1 MRMLLLIALL
11 CAPLLY
17 SQADPVLKPAP
28 KAGQADIADGEN
40 AFEEGRMQDAVDAF
54 TRALKAQPK
63 NDEVLAYRAA
73 AYVALGK
80 LDDALADA
88 EEAIKL
94 ESAFSLAWNTR
105 GYLRWMRGDFKGAVS
120 DYTAAIAYAADDRR
134 VDTGGR
140 AQMYQ
145 NRGVAWQDAGN
156 TDRALLDFD
165 TCIELQPA
173 NPAFYENRGLIYVDK
188 QLFDVA
194 FKDFDRALELD
205 SKNAR
210 GYVNRAWAAR
220 LMGDFEQAVRDYSQ
234 ALRLKPDYGQALIGR
249 GYAWI
254 GWERPELAKKDFE
267 AAEKLDVT
275 PAAQTGLGELA
286 LTKGDHAAAL
296 SFFAEALKN
305 DETHIPALRA
315 MTFTMI
321 ETGKLEQAL
330 LNAEKLCKLDARSA
344 SAWHALGLAHE
355 KAGRHEQAVAALNR
369 SLELN
374 PVNADV
380 RALRVQACARRGDFA
395 PAKADVEQIAEQDE
409 CLGWLCNARVTALM
423 FAAEAD
429 ESRRAD
435 LKASVIEALTAL
447 KGRGEPLAGLK
458 DDADFAALKD
468 VPEFTKLVG

>member
-1 MRMLLLIALL
+1 MRMLFLIALL

-17 SQADPVLKPAP
+17 SQADPVLRPAP
-28 KAGQADIADGEN
+28 KAGQADIADGEE
-40 AFEEGRMQDAVDAF
+40 AFEAGRMQEAVDAF

-73 AYVALGK
+73 AYVALSK
-80 LDDALADA
+80 LDDALADV

-94 ESAFSLAWNTR
+94 ESIFSLAWNTR
-105 GYLRWMRGDFKGAVS
+105 GYLRWLRRDFKGAVA

-165 TCIELQPA
+165 SCITLQPG

-205 SKNAR
+205 ARNAR

-254 GWERPELAKKDFE
+254 GWERNEPAKKDFE
-267 AAEKLDVT
+267 AAMKIEGYGAAGEVGLGDLELSCGSHEEAVPHFERAVKLDTGNLAARYGLALAYYRCGNFMNAGVT
-275 PAAQTGLGELA
+275 VELLCALAPGSAQYWRLQADVHVAQSSWERALVALNRTLELA
-286 LTKGDHAAAL
+286 PDDVETRLLRLRCNAKLNLHAAARGDAQAIQDRDYGQGL
-296 SFFAEALKN
+296 LAYARAYALEN
-305 DETHIPALRA
+305 TESSRL
-315 MTFTMI
+315 
-321 ETGKLEQAL
+321 QAL
-330 LNAEKLCKLDARSA
+330 GS
-344 SAWHALGLAHE
+344 LA
-355 KAGRHEQAVAALNR
+355 G
-369 SLELN
+369 
-374 PVNADV
+374 
-380 RALRVQACARRGDFA
+380 
-395 PAKADVEQIAEQDE
+395 
-409 CLGWLCNARVTALM
+409 
-423 FAAEAD
+423 AAEAGV
-429 ESRRAD
+429 SLKHLPAD
-435 LKASVIEALTAL
+435 T
-447 KGRGEPLAGLK
+447 
-458 DDADFAALKD
+458 DFAALKED
-468 VPEFTKLVG
+468 AAFKKLVG

>member
-1 MRMLLLIALL
+1 MRMLFLIALL

-28 KAGQADIADGEN
+28 KAGQADIADGEE
-40 AFEEGRMQDAVDAF
+40 AFEAGRMQDAVDAF

-80 LDDALADA
+80 VDDALADA

-105 GYLRWMRGDFKGAVS
+105 GYLRWLRGDFKGAVA

-165 TCIELQPA
+165 TCIALQPA

-205 SKNAR
+205 ARNAR

-267 AAEKLDVT
+267 AAMKIEGH
-275 PAAQTGLGELA
+275 AAAGEVGLGELELLA
-286 LTKGDHAAAL
+286 GD
-296 SFFAEALKN
+296 
-305 DETHIPALRA
+305 
-315 MTFTMI
+315 
-321 ETGKLEQAL
+321 
-330 LNAEKLCKLDARSA
+330 
-344 SAWHALGLAHE
+344 HE
-355 KAGRHEQAVAALNR
+355 KAVLHFNLAVKLDPGNLAARHGLAQAYFSAGNYSNARATVEVLCALAPGNAMYWRLQADVHVAESSWERALVALNRTLELAPDDVETRLLRLRCHAKLNLHEAARGDAQAIQDRDYGQGLLAYARAYALENTESSRLQALGSLAVAAEQGI
-369 SLELN
+369 SLKDL
-374 PVNADV
+374 PADP
-380 RALRVQACARRGDFA
+380 DF
-395 PAKADVEQIAEQDE
+395 
-409 CLGWLCNARVTALM
+409 
-423 FAAEAD
+423 
-429 ESRRAD
+429 
-435 LKASVIEALTAL
+435 TAL
-447 KGRGEPLAGLK
+447 K
-458 DDADFAALKD
+458 DDPKFK
-468 VPEFTKLVG
+468 KLVG

>member
-1 MRMLLLIALL
+1 MRMLLLLALV

-28 KAGQADIADGEN
+28 KAGQADIADGED
-40 AFEEGRMQDAVDAF
+40 AFEAGRMQEAVDAF

-73 AYVALGK
+73 AYVALNK
-80 LDDALADA
+80 LDDALADV

-105 GYLRWMRGDFKGAVS
+105 GYLRWLRRDFKGAVA

-165 TCIELQPA
+165 SCIDLQPQ

-205 SKNAR
+205 GKNAR

-267 AAEKLDVT
+267 SAEKLEGFES
-275 PAAQTGLGELA
+275 AAQVGIGELA
-286 LTKGDHAAAL
+286 MLNGDA
-296 SFFAEALKN
+296 SEALKHFTKAQLLDTWSAPAWQGVARAQLLLKSYKQA
-305 DETHIPALRA
+305 DESVRVLCRMAPQNVEHWLLCAEIQEARA
-315 MTFTMI
+315 DW
-321 ETGKLEQAL
+321 EG
-330 LNAEKLCKLDARSA
+330 
-344 SAWHALGLAHE
+344 
-355 KAGRHEQAVAALNR
+355 AVAALNR
-369 SLELN
+369 ALELT
-374 PVNADV
+374 PGHIGSLKRRV
-380 RALRVQACARRGDFA
+380 RAYAKLGMFSAAMGDVNVI
-395 PAKADVEQIAEQDE
+395 DRSDLLVGCVES
-409 CLGWLCNARVTALM
+409 ARVSLLVGGDSWKRSVLAYL
-423 FAAEAD
+423 ASAKELG
-429 ESRRAD
+429 AD
-435 LKASVIEALTAL
+435 LSA
-447 KGRGEPLAGLK
+447 LK
-458 DDADFAALKD
+458 DDADFASLKD
-468 VPEFTKLVG
+468 DPEFKKLIS